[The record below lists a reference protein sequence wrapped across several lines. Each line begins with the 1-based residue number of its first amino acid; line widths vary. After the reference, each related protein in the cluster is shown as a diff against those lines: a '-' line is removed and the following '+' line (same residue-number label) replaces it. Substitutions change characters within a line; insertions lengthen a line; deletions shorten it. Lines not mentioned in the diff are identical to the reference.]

1 MLFQAKWKQEYCSE
15 YQQRRVKYK
24 FIINMLVIKNNKKMQ
39 VFNAGGHHVLVYQ
52 NSRLPVGIE
61 KSRFPYA

>member
-1 MLFQAKWKQEYCSE
+1 
-15 YQQRRVKYK
+15 
-24 FIINMLVIKNNKKMQ
+24 MQ

-52 NSRLPVGIE
+52 NSRLPAGIE